1 MHWAWRINHT
11 NLLSQARH
19 WSHGKWYDNL
29 NLFYLFKNSSKI
41 NYELD
46 VGLTAQM
53 AVEKALEDMRAK
65 VKGAGG
71 CISIS
76 ATGEPGFH
84 FTTERMAWAIAKA
97 GALSWGLEPS
107 ECNTEQLN

>member
-1 MHWAWRINHT
+1 MN
-11 NLLSQARH
+11 
-19 WSHGKWYDNL
+19 
-29 NLFYLFKNSSKI
+29 
-41 NYELD
+41 

-53 AVEKALEDMRAK
+53 AVEKALEDMRTK

-84 FTTERMAWAIAKA
+84 FTTERMAWAIAKTDV
-97 GALSWGLEPS
+97 LSWGLEPS